1 MQQSKLISISTQ
13 KLKFIPYTEEVVET
27 YHKWMQDPEIL
38 YLTGSEPLSLEEEYK
53 NQESWLND
61 PLKHT
66 FIIKNDAMMIG
77 DVNLFFHQYLDDDEA
92 EINVM
97 IGNKNARRQ
106 GFAEEAIKM
115 MMSFGLQQY
124 KKTKYIAKIKD
135 SNEGSIKLFQKVG
148 YKEIKKLPQFE
159 EIHLQMIIDAP
170 LIEYIKY

>member
-1 MQQSKLISISTQ
+1 MQQSKLISFSTQ
-13 KLKFIPYTEEVVET
+13 RLKFIPYTAEVVET
-27 YHKWMQDPEIL
+27 YHTWMQDPEIL

-66 FIIKNDAMMIG
+66 FIIKNDKEMIG

-106 GFAEEAIKM
+106 GFAEEAIKL

-124 KKTKYIAKIKD
+124 KKTKYVAKIKD
-135 SNEGSIKLFQKVG
+135 SNEGNQKATSI
-148 YKEIKKLPQFE
+148 
-159 EIHLQMIIDAP
+159 
-170 LIEYIKY
+170 